1 MLATTSGET
10 LNIISKNECEIEIED
25 FFQDLRKNISILKDS
40 PVIDEDKM
48 ISKSISHSL
57 FKYNSYDKK
66 IEAIKNIVFSA
77 MIDCERYVGGSAD
90 TFLLI
95 LEKTLSL
102 HKEKRK
108 KYIQDCLLNSSTH
121 FRNKRRLS
129 KSDISKITRD
139 FHPVSKVVIKNAIS
153 LCSPRTVLSLEKSS
167 FFEDRIIEK
176 NSLHFDVKPI
186 PGFCGKE
193 WIKED
198 VKVLMIDGIIEDVA
212 SIHHFLTQA
221 YETKEPFLLIARAY
235 KPEVLKTIAEN
246 NARGN
251 TDIMVM
257 DLGFSMVNHHFLKD
271 VSRIFNIQYASPE
284 FGDVISVFVRRGL
297 ESIKKVSINNSGI
310 DFYVENEENLNT
322 LRSEIFEL
330 AYKNLG
336 SEANDLVQK
345 RMKSLSSDRV
355 VISIG
360 KDSMAKNP
368 VIIEELDIFIRRFK
382 SFMRD
387 GVVFTK
393 IKDIDKI
400 KKIYSSIEISF
411 IYNKLQSVIKSIE
424 SINCIIV
431 RR

>member
-1 MLATTSGET
+1 MQATTFGET

-25 FFQDLRKNISILKDS
+25 FFQNLRKNISILKDS
-40 PVIDEDKM
+40 PVIDEDKI

-57 FKYNSYDKK
+57 FKYNVYNGN
-66 IEAIKNIVFSA
+66 IESIKNIVFNA
-77 MIDCERYVGGSAD
+77 AIDCERYIGGSAD

-108 KYIQDCLLNSSTH
+108 EYIHHSLLESSKYLNT
-121 FRNKRRLS
+121 KRRLL
-129 KSDISKITRD
+129 KSDIPKIIKDYHPISKDI
-139 FHPVSKVVIKNAIS
+139 IKKSLS
-153 LCSPRTVLSLEKSS
+153 LCSPRTVLNLEKSE
-167 FFEDRIIEK
+167 FFQDRIIEK

-186 PGFCGKE
+186 PGFCEKT
-193 WIKED
+193 WIKEE
-198 VKVLMIDGIIEDVA
+198 VKTLMVDGVIEDVA
-212 SIHHFLTQA
+212 SIHHFLTKA

-257 DLGFSMVNHHFLKD
+257 DLGFSMDNHHFLKD
-271 VSRIFNIQYASPE
+271 ISRIFDIQYASPE

-297 ESIKKVSINNSGI
+297 ESINKVSVSNQGI
-310 DFYVENEENLNT
+310 DFFIKDDKNLNI
-322 LRSEIFEL
+322 LRAEVSDL

-336 SEANDLVQK
+336 DKANDLIQK
-345 RMKSLSSDRV
+345 RLKCLSSDRV

-382 SFMRD
+382 SLMRD

-400 KKIYSSIEISF
+400 KKVYNSIEISF
-411 IYNKLQSVIKSIE
+411 IFNKLQSVIRSIE
-424 SINCIIV
+424 SINCIIT